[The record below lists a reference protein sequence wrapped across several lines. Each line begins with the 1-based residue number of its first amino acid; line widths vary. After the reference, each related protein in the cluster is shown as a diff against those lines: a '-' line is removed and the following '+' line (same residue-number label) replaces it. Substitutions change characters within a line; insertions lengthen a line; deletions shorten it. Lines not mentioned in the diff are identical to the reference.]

1 MNAKLAAVA
10 DRSLQG
16 QVSDSEWETR
26 IDLAACY
33 RLVAYYGMTDLT
45 ALHIS
50 ARLPDAPDQ
59 FLLNP
64 YGLLFEEITASNLV
78 KLDMEGNIL
87 DDTPYGLNMAGHC
100 IHSAVL
106 GARPD
111 VACAL
116 HTHTPAGIAI
126 SAQKDGLLMLS
137 QTALR
142 FYGDI
147 AYHDYEGIATDLAER
162 ERLARDLGGA
172 SALVL
177 RNHGLLVAG
186 RTVAEAFTLISE
198 LERAC
203 VSQIQAQ
210 SGGAELNVVSKAVA
224 EHTAEQYK
232 AFYHN
237 KPAGESGWPA
247 FLRHMDRLDPSYRT

>member
-1 MNAKLAAVA
+1 MNAQLAAVA
-10 DRSLQG
+10 DRSLEG
-16 QVSDSEWETR
+16 QVSDAEWETR
-26 IDLAACY
+26 VNLAACY
-33 RLVAYYGMTDLT
+33 RLVAHYGMTDLT

-50 ARLPDAPDQ
+50 ARLPDAPEH

-87 DDTPYGLNMAGHC
+87 DETPYRLNMAGHC

-111 VACAL
+111 VACVV

-126 SAQKDGLLMLS
+126 SAQKGGLLMLS

-162 ERLARDLGGA
+162 QRLARDLGENC
-172 SALVL
+172 ALVL

-186 RTVAEAFTLISE
+186 RTVAEAFTLVSE

-210 SGGAELNVVSKAVA
+210 SGGADLIVVSQDVA
-224 EHTAEQYK
+224 EHTAKQYR
-232 AFYHN
+232 AHYHN
-237 KPAGESGWPA
+237 QPAGETGWPA
-247 FLRHMDRLDPSYRT
+247 FLRKMDKLDSSYRT

>member
-78 KLDMEGNIL
+78 KLDIEEGIL

-186 RTVAEAFTLISE
+186 RTVAEA
-198 LERAC
+198 
-203 VSQIQAQ
+203 
-210 SGGAELNVVSKAVA
+210 GAAL
-224 EHTAEQYK
+224 
-232 AFYHN
+232 
-237 KPAGESGWPA
+237 
-247 FLRHMDRLDPSYRT
+247 DRLCGPRE

>member
-10 DRSLQG
+10 DRSLKG
-16 QVSDSEWETR
+16 HVSDAEWESR

-33 RLVAYYGMTDLT
+33 RLVAHYGMTDLT

-64 YGLLFEEITASNLV
+64 YGLLFEEITASSLV
-78 KLDMEGNIL
+78 KLDMDGNIL

-106 GARPD
+106 MARPD
-111 VACAL
+111 VACAI

-126 SAQKDGLLMLS
+126 SAQKVGLLMLS

-142 FYGDI
+142 FHGHI
-147 AYHDYEGIATDLAER
+147 AYHDYEGIATDLEER

-172 SALVL
+172 SALVM

-210 SGGAELNVVSKAVA
+210 SGGAELIVVSQDLAD
-224 EHTAEQYK
+224 HTAAQYK

-247 FLRHMDRLDPSYRT
+247 LMRKMDRLDPSYRT